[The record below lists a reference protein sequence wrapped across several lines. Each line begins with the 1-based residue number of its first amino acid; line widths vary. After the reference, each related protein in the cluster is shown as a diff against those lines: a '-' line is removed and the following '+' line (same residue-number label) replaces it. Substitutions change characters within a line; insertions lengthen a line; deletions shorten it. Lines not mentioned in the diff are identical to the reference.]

1 MHANEKLSKIHDQR
15 MRRAPYHDSASGEGP
30 FPQDGV
36 FGPVAPPAVALLA
49 AVDMH
54 EARDLAQLRV
64 EAEDIARK
72 AGQPTTTVHALLA
85 VFTVQCPARTLLLER
100 GVDEMRLLA
109 ALRSAPDEPEDHL
122 TALYTRTHEI
132 AAGLGVQA
140 DSLHLLIAISRSP
153 ETLAYALLVSCAVP
167 LSSLRN
173 TILSWYTS
181 GRIPRQYLQKEE
193 PREPAIVD
201 PRPRARKETKAAA
214 TKRVEP
220 KPPLPAREEPIEK
233 TFSRFLP
240 PPPPEAPEGEAKDPD
255 VWMPPFDPLAFP
267 NLSALGRN
275 LSEAAAQRR
284 FDPLVGRAREVE
296 AAVDILGKRR
306 GNNPVLVGPP
316 GVGKTAIAEGI
327 AQRLVE
333 LRSDRVIIELE
344 VSQLVAGTSLR
355 GAFAERL
362 EAIKDEVRKGNGRIV
377 LFIDEIH
384 TLVGAGASGDGPQD
398 AANGLKAA
406 LARGELPVIG
416 ATTQEEYRKFIE
428 ADPALERRFTP
439 VIVEEPSIDEA
450 VQILTGLAPR
460 YGTHHG
466 VLYSEEALRA
476 AVLLSARHVHDRQLP
491 DKAVQAIDLA
501 GSRAARLK
509 KRVVDV
515 EEVAEV
521 VAEMARLPKSHVL
534 QDDGERLLRLEES
547 LGTRIVG
554 HREILSEIAR
564 SLRRN
569 FAGLSSRRPLG
580 SFLFLGPS
588 GVGKTELAKALAEV
602 LFASE
607 KALVRFDMSEFSESH
622 STARLI
628 GAPPGYVGFGEGG
641 QLTEAVRRR
650 PASVVL
656 LDEIEKAHRDV
667 WMLLLQMLD
676 EGRLT
681 DASGRT
687 VDFTQS
693 VVILTSNLGA
703 EAFSRTGAPVG
714 FGRGESEP
722 STDRAL
728 EIARRQIP
736 PELWNR
742 IDERF
747 LFPPLGEEE
756 LRAIARHHL
765 ARLADRLGEDRRIL
779 LEFGEDVVEHV
790 LSGADRDPRLGAR
803 PLRRAIERLV
813 EAPLAEALLRG
824 ELPAELP
831 LSARMAG
838 ERLVFHPESAASAT
852 L

>member
-1 MHANEKLSKIHDQR
+1 
-15 MRRAPYHDSASGEGP
+15 MR
-30 FPQDGV
+30 
-36 FGPVAPPAVALLA
+36 
-49 AVDMH
+49 

-64 EAEDIARK
+64 EAEDIARR
-72 AGQPTTTVHALLA
+72 AGQPLTTAHALLA
-85 VFTVQCPARTLLLER
+85 IFTVPCPARTLLLER
-100 GVDEMRLLA
+100 GVDEMRVLA
-109 ALRSAPDEPEDHL
+109 ALRSAPDEPAEL
-122 TALYTRTHEI
+122 LESLYDRAHEI
-132 AAGLGVQA
+132 AAGLGVEA
-140 DSLHLLIAISRSP
+140 DTLHLLIAMSRSP
-153 ETLAYALLVSCAVP
+153 ETLAHALLVACAVP

-193 PREPAIVD
+193 PREPAVAD
-201 PRPRARKETKAAA
+201 PRPRARKESRAVAA
-214 TKRVEP
+214 TPPEP
-220 KPPLPAREEPIEK
+220 PPPLPAPEEPVAR
-233 TFSRFLP
+233 TFSRFTP
-240 PPPPEAPEGEAKDPD
+240 PPPPPQPTPPPAEDAPRADEP
-255 VWMPPFDPLAFP
+255 WMPPFDPLAFP

-275 LSEAAAQRR
+275 LSELAARGL
-284 FDPLVGRAREVE
+284 FDPLIGREREVE

-316 GVGKTAIAEGI
+316 GVGKTAIVEGI

-333 LRSDRVIIELE
+333 MRSDRVIIELE
-344 VSQLVAGTSLR
+344 ISQLVAGTSLR

-362 EAIKDEVRKGNGRIV
+362 EAIKDEVRKAGGRIV

-384 TLVGAGASGDGPQD
+384 TIVGAGASGDGPQD

-439 VIVEEPSIDEA
+439 VVVEEPSIDEA
-450 VQILTGLAPR
+450 VQILAGLAPR
-460 YGTHHG
+460 YAAHHR
-466 VLYSEEALRA
+466 VIYAEEALRA
-476 AVLLSARHVHDRQLP
+476 AVMLTARYVHDRHLP

-501 GSRAARLK
+501 GSRAARRK
-509 KRVVDV
+509 KRAVGV

-521 VAEMARLPKSHVL
+521 VAEMARLPRSHVL
-534 QDDGERLLRLEES
+534 QDDGERLLRLEEALS
-547 LGTRIVG
+547 ARIVG
-554 HREILSEIAR
+554 HREVIAAIAR

-569 FAGLSSRRPLG
+569 FAGLGARRPMG

-607 KALVRFDMSEFSESH
+607 KALVRFDMSEFAEAHTIS
-622 STARLI
+622 RLI

-650 PASVVL
+650 PACVVL

-667 WMLLLQMLD
+667 WMLLLQVLD

-681 DASGRT
+681 DASGRA

-693 VVILTSNLGA
+693 IVILTSNLGA
-703 EAFSRTGAPVG
+703 EAFSGSGTPVG
-714 FGRGESEP
+714 FGRVAAEP
-722 STDRAL
+722 SANRAQ

-736 PELWNR
+736 AELWNR

-747 LFPPLGEEE
+747 LFPPLGEAE

-765 ARLADRLGEDRRIL
+765 DRLARRLEAERRIFV
-779 LEFGEDVVEHV
+779 EFGEGVVEHV
-790 LSGADRDPRLGAR
+790 LAGAERDPRLGAR
-803 PLRRAIERLV
+803 PVRRAIERLV
-813 EAPLAEALLRG
+813 EAPLAEAILRG
-824 ELPAELP
+824 ELPAEVP
-831 LSARMAG
+831 IAARVHG
-838 ERLVFHPESAASAT
+838 ERLVFLPEPGVAAT
-852 L
+852 LG

>member
-1 MHANEKLSKIHDQR
+1 
-15 MRRAPYHDSASGEGP
+15 MR
-30 FPQDGV
+30 
-36 FGPVAPPAVALLA
+36 
-49 AVDMH
+49 

-64 EAEDIARK
+64 EAEDIARR
-72 AGQPTTTVHALLA
+72 AGQPLTTAHALLA
-85 VFTVQCPARTLLLER
+85 IFTVACPARTLLLER
-100 GVDEMRLLA
+100 GVDEMRVLA
-109 ALRSAPDEPEDHL
+109 AIRAAPDEPAELLED
-122 TALYTRTHEI
+122 LYARAHEI
-132 AAGLGVQA
+132 AAGLGVEA
-140 DSLHLLIAISRSP
+140 DTLHLLIAISRSP
-153 ETLAYALLVSCAVP
+153 ETLAHALLVACAVP

-193 PREPAIVD
+193 PREPAVAD
-201 PRPRARKETKAAA
+201 PRPRARKESRAVVASA
-214 TKRVEP
+214 PEP
-220 KPPLPAREEPIEK
+220 PPPLPASEEPAARSY
-233 TFSRFLP
+233 SRFTP
-240 PPPPEAPEGEAKDPD
+240 PPPPEPAPPPVEDAPRADEPWA
-255 VWMPPFDPLAFP
+255 PPFDPLAFP

-275 LSEAAAQRR
+275 LSELAARGQ
-284 FDPLVGRAREVE
+284 FDPLIGREREVE

-316 GVGKTAIAEGI
+316 GVGKTAIVEGI

-333 LRSDRVIIELE
+333 MRSDRVIIELE
-344 VSQLVAGTSLR
+344 ISQLVAGTSLR

-362 EAIKDEVRKGNGRIV
+362 EAIKDEVRKAGGRVV

-384 TLVGAGASGDGPQD
+384 TIVGAGASGDGPQD

-439 VIVEEPSIDEA
+439 VVVEEPSVDEA
-450 VQILTGLAPR
+450 VQILAGLAPR
-460 YGTHHG
+460 YAAHHG
-466 VLYSEEALRA
+466 VIYAEEALRA
-476 AVLLSARHVHDRQLP
+476 AVMLTARHVHDRHLP

-501 GSRAARLK
+501 GSRAARRK
-509 KRVVDV
+509 KRAVGM
-515 EEVAEV
+515 EEIAEV
-521 VAEMARLPKSHVL
+521 VAEMARLPRSHVL

-547 LGTRIVG
+547 LSGRIVG
-554 HREILSEIAR
+554 HREVISAIAR

-569 FAGLSSRRPLG
+569 FAGLGTRRPMG

-607 KALVRFDMSEFSESH
+607 KALVRFDMSEFAEAHTIS
-622 STARLI
+622 RLI

-650 PASVVL
+650 PACVVL

-667 WMLLLQMLD
+667 WMLLLQVLD

-687 VDFTQS
+687 VDFTQCI
-693 VVILTSNLGA
+693 VILTSNLGA
-703 EAFSRTGAPVG
+703 EAFSGSGVPVG
-714 FGRGESEP
+714 FGREATAP
-722 STDRAL
+722 SADRAL

-736 PELWNR
+736 AELWNR

-747 LFPPLGEEE
+747 LFPPLGEAE

-765 ARLADRLGEDRRIL
+765 ARLARRLESERRIL
-779 LEFGEDVVEHV
+779 VHFGEDVVLHV
-790 LSGADRDPRLGAR
+790 LTGAERDPRLGAR
-803 PLRRAIERLV
+803 PVRRAIERRV

-824 ELPAELP
+824 ELPAEVP
-831 LSARMAG
+831 IAARVDG
-838 ERLVFHPESAASAT
+838 DRLVFLPEVEVTAT